1 VLILVSLSQT
11 DWMSLFQGL
20 FTTIKVPTG
29 AHRADGN
36 FFCKM
41 TCSFASGVLSH
52 PRQPLFR
59 ILERKVAG
67 YLVGRGAGSSRNCA
81 CSPSRGSVS
90 DLSEAFDCSGNWG
103 PSLFAGSHNNNRSF
117 NISEPRINER
127 IRVPEVRLV
136 GPAGEQVGIVRIED
150 ALRLAAESDL
160 DLVEVAPQAKPPVCK
175 LMDFGKY
182 KYEAAVKARE
192 ARKNQTNTVLKEIRF
207 RLKIDTHDYETKR
220 GHALRFLGAGDKV
233 KAMIQFRGRE
243 QQRPE
248 MGIRLLQRFA
258 DDVAEVGVVES
269 SPRIDGR
276 NMVMVVGP
284 LKNKAEAKAEA
295 RRATQRAEAKAENEA
310 KASGRVDTSGDDQA
324 PLTQSLADLLPEGFA
339 ITTEPEAEAPV
350 QEPAPAVE
358 PAVAEAPK
366 QEAPK
371 AAEAPKQEAPKAAAP
386 KAAAPKAAAPK
397 AAEPKVAAPK
407 AAEPKAAPAPKAA
420 AEKPAA
426 AAPAAAPK
434 PAAVPAPPKPV
445 ARPAAPKP
453 AARPAPKAVPKPAG
467 KKTT

>member
-1 VLILVSLSQT
+1 MKCVQSPR
-11 DWMSLFQGL
+11 G
-20 FTTIKVPTG
+20 G
-29 AHRADGN
+29 AHPI
-36 FFCKM
+36 F
-41 TCSFASGVLSH
+41 
-52 PRQPLFR
+52 
-59 ILERKVAG
+59 
-67 YLVGRGAGSSRNCA
+67 
-81 CSPSRGSVS
+81 
-90 DLSEAFDCSGNWG
+90 EAFDCSGNWG
-103 PSLFAGSHNNNRSF
+103 PSLFCRWNTHYKHRSF

-248 MGIRLLQRFA
+248 MGLRLLQRFA
-258 DDVAEVGVVES
+258 EDVAEVGVVES

-276 NMVMVVGP
+276 NMVMVIGP

-295 RRATQRAEAKAENEA
+295 RRATQRAEAKAQNEA
-310 KASGRVDTSGDDQA
+310 KAAGRVDTSGDDQA
-324 PLTQSLADLLPEGFA
+324 PLTQSLADLLPEGFQVS
-339 ITTEPEAEAPV
+339 TEAPV
-350 QEPAPAVE
+350 QDAPAAAEAAVPEAAVE
-358 PAVAEAPK
+358 APAAPVEAAPAAEAP
-366 QEAPK
+366 
-371 AAEAPKQEAPKAAAP
+371 AAEAPKAVKEAEPKREAPRAAAP
-386 KAAAPKAAAPK
+386 KAAPVAPKAAPVAPK
-397 AAEPKVAAPK
+397 A
-407 AAEPKAAPAPKAA
+407 AAPAPKAA
-420 AEKPAA
+420 APAPKA
-426 AAPAAAPK
+426 AAPVAPKAAEAETPAPAAPK
-434 PAAVPAPPKPV
+434 PAAAPAPPKPV

-453 AARPAPKAVPKPAG
+453 VARPAAPRPTPKPAG
-467 KKTT
+467 KKTN

>member
-1 VLILVSLSQT
+1 
-11 DWMSLFQGL
+11 
-20 FTTIKVPTG
+20 
-29 AHRADGN
+29 
-36 FFCKM
+36 
-41 TCSFASGVLSH
+41 
-52 PRQPLFR
+52 
-59 ILERKVAG
+59 
-67 YLVGRGAGSSRNCA
+67 
-81 CSPSRGSVS
+81 
-90 DLSEAFDCSGNWG
+90 
-103 PSLFAGSHNNNRSF
+103 
-117 NISEPRINER
+117 
-127 IRVPEVRLV
+127 VRLV

-248 MGIRLLQRFA
+248 MGLRLLQRFA
-258 DDVAEVGVVES
+258 EDVAEVGVVES

-276 NMVMVVGP
+276 NMVMVIGP

-295 RRATQRAEAKAENEA
+295 RRATQRAEAKAQNEA
-310 KASGRVDTSGDDQA
+310 KAAARVDVSGKDQA
-324 PLTQSLADLLPEGFA
+324 PMTQSLGDLLPEGFKVSA
-339 ITTEPEAEAPV
+339 DTAAEAPAASAEEAPVEAPAQEASAAEAPAQEAPAQEAPVAEAPV
-350 QEPAPAVE
+350 
-358 PAVAEAPK
+358 
-366 QEAPK
+366 
-371 AAEAPKQEAPKAAAP
+371 
-386 KAAAPKAAAPK
+386 
-397 AAEPKVAAPK
+397 
-407 AAEPKAAPAPKAA
+407 AAPAPKAA
-420 AEKPAA
+420 EPAA
-426 AAPAAAPK
+426 AKVPAPQAPKAETPAPAAPK

-453 AARPAPKAVPKPAG
+453 VARPAAPRPTPKPAG
-467 KKTT
+467 KKTN

>member
-1 VLILVSLSQT
+1 
-11 DWMSLFQGL
+11 
-20 FTTIKVPTG
+20 
-29 AHRADGN
+29 
-36 FFCKM
+36 
-41 TCSFASGVLSH
+41 
-52 PRQPLFR
+52 
-59 ILERKVAG
+59 
-67 YLVGRGAGSSRNCA
+67 
-81 CSPSRGSVS
+81 
-90 DLSEAFDCSGNWG
+90 
-103 PSLFAGSHNNNRSF
+103 
-117 NISEPRINER
+117 
-127 IRVPEVRLV
+127 VRLV
-136 GPAGEQVGIVRIED
+136 GPAGEQVGVVRIED

-310 KASGRVDTSGDDQA
+310 KASGRIDVTGDDQA

-339 ITTEPEAEAPV
+339 INTQPDTEALETEATVEAAPETAAPAEAEAAETPV
-350 QEPAPAVE
+350 AAPAAE
-358 PAVAEAPK
+358 APAKEAPAKEAPAKEAAAKEAPVKEAAAQEAPK
-366 QEAPK
+366 Q
-371 AAEAPKQEAPKAAAP
+371 AAP
-386 KAAAPKAAAPK
+386 KAAAPKREAPK
-397 AAEPKVAAPK
+397 ATPAPAKVPEAKPAEAAK
-407 AAEPKAAPAPKAA
+407 AAAPAP
-420 AEKPAA
+420 
-426 AAPAAAPK
+426 AAPRP
-434 PAAVPAPPKPV
+434 PVPMPKPV

-453 AARPAPKAVPKPAG
+453 AARPAPKAAPKPAG

>member
-1 VLILVSLSQT
+1 
-11 DWMSLFQGL
+11 M
-20 FTTIKVPTG
+20 
-29 AHRADGN
+29 
-36 FFCKM
+36 
-41 TCSFASGVLSH
+41 
-52 PRQPLFR
+52 
-59 ILERKVAG
+59 
-67 YLVGRGAGSSRNCA
+67 
-81 CSPSRGSVS
+81 
-90 DLSEAFDCSGNWG
+90 
-103 PSLFAGSHNNNRSF
+103 
-117 NISEPRINER
+117 
-127 IRVPEVRLV
+127 RLV

-295 RRATQRAEAKAENEA
+295 RRATQRAEAKAQNEA
-310 KASGRVDTSGDDQA
+310 KATGRVDVSGDDQA
-324 PLTQSLADLLPEGFA
+324 PFTQSLADLLPEGFA
-339 ITTEPEAEAPV
+339 ITTEPEAEAPEV
-350 QEPAPAVE
+350 EASAAAVAPEAPVEAAPAEEAPVKE
-358 PAVAEAPK
+358 AAPQEAPK
-366 QEAPK
+366 QAAPKTEAPK
-371 AAEAPKQEAPKAAAP
+371 TEAPKAAAP
-386 KAAAPKAAAPK
+386 RREA
-397 AAEPKVAAPK
+397 
-407 AAEPKAAPAPKAA
+407 PKAAPAPAKAPEAPKAPVA
-420 AEKPAA
+420 AKAPEAA
-426 AAPAAAPK
+426 K
-434 PAAVPAPPKPV
+434 PAAVPAPAAPRPPVPMPKPV

-453 AARPAPKAVPKPAG
+453 PVRPAPKAAPKPAG

>member
-1 VLILVSLSQT
+1 
-11 DWMSLFQGL
+11 M
-20 FTTIKVPTG
+20 
-29 AHRADGN
+29 
-36 FFCKM
+36 
-41 TCSFASGVLSH
+41 
-52 PRQPLFR
+52 
-59 ILERKVAG
+59 
-67 YLVGRGAGSSRNCA
+67 
-81 CSPSRGSVS
+81 
-90 DLSEAFDCSGNWG
+90 
-103 PSLFAGSHNNNRSF
+103 
-117 NISEPRINER
+117 
-127 IRVPEVRLV
+127 RLV

-248 MGIRLLQRFA
+248 MGLRLLQRFA
-258 DDVAEVGVVES
+258 EDVAEVGVVES

-276 NMVMVVGP
+276 NMVMVIGP

-295 RRATQRAEAKAENEA
+295 RRASQRAEAKAQNEA
-310 KASGRVDTSGDDQA
+310 KAAARVDVSGKDQA
-324 PLTQSLADLLPEGFA
+324 PMTQSLGDLLPEGFKVS
-339 ITTEPEAEAPV
+339 AET
-350 QEPAPAVE
+350 
-358 PAVAEAPK
+358 
-366 QEAPK
+366 
-371 AAEAPKQEAPKAAAP
+371 AAEAPAGPAQEAPAAEAPAAEAAALEAAAP
-386 KAAAPKAAAPK
+386 
-397 AAEPKVAAPK
+397 AE
-407 AAEPKAAPAPKAA
+407 APAPKAA
-420 AEKPAA
+420 APAA
-426 AAPAAAPK
+426 AAPAEAPAPKAAAPAEPAAAKVPAPKAPQAETPAPAAPK

-453 AARPAPKAVPKPAG
+453 VARPAAPRPTPKPAG
-467 KKTT
+467 KKTN

>member
-1 VLILVSLSQT
+1 
-11 DWMSLFQGL
+11 M
-20 FTTIKVPTG
+20 
-29 AHRADGN
+29 
-36 FFCKM
+36 
-41 TCSFASGVLSH
+41 
-52 PRQPLFR
+52 
-59 ILERKVAG
+59 
-67 YLVGRGAGSSRNCA
+67 
-81 CSPSRGSVS
+81 
-90 DLSEAFDCSGNWG
+90 
-103 PSLFAGSHNNNRSF
+103 
-117 NISEPRINER
+117 
-127 IRVPEVRLV
+127 RLV

-248 MGIRLLQRFA
+248 MGLRLLQRFA
-258 DDVAEVGVVES
+258 EDVSDVGVVES

-276 NMVMVVGP
+276 NMVMVIGP

-295 RRATQRAEAKAENEA
+295 RRTAQRAEAKAQNEA
-310 KASGRVDTSGDDQA
+310 KASGHIDTSGAEQA
-324 PLTQSLADLLPEGFA
+324 PMTQSLADLLPEGYQVN
-339 ITTEPEAEAPV
+339 TEAPAPEAAVETPAAKAPEVPEAP
-350 QEPAPAVE
+350 Q
-358 PAVAEAPK
+358 

-371 AAEAPKQEAPKAAAP
+371 AAEPKREAPKAAAP

-397 AAEPKVAAPK
+397 AAAPK
-407 AAEPKAAPAPKAA
+407 APAPAPAPAAPAEPKATE
-420 AEKPAA
+420 AEA
-426 AAPAAAPK
+426 AAPAAPK

-453 AARPAPKAVPKPAG
+453 AARPAAPRATPKPAG

>member
-1 VLILVSLSQT
+1 MEYHIN
-11 DWMSLFQGL
+11 
-20 FTTIKVPTG
+20 
-29 AHRADGN
+29 H
-36 FFCKM
+36 
-41 TCSFASGVLSH
+41 
-52 PRQPLFR
+52 
-59 ILERKVAG
+59 
-67 YLVGRGAGSSRNCA
+67 
-81 CSPSRGSVS
+81 
-90 DLSEAFDCSGNWG
+90 
-103 PSLFAGSHNNNRSF
+103 RSF

-136 GPAGEQVGIVRIED
+136 GPAGEQVGIVRIDD

-295 RRATQRAEAKAENEA
+295 RRASQRAEAKAQNEA
-310 KASGRVDTSGDDQA
+310 KATGGRIDVSGDDQA

-339 ITTEPEAEAPV
+339 ITTEPETKAPAESEAPEAEAPIKETPAEEAPV
-350 QEPAPAVE
+350 EEAPVKEAAAKEAPAKAAPVKEAAVE
-358 PAVAEAPK
+358 EAPK
-366 QEAPK
+366 Q
-371 AAEAPKQEAPKAAAP
+371 AA
-386 KAAAPKAAAPK
+386 
-397 AAEPKVAAPK
+397 PKVAAPK
-407 AAEPKAAPAPKAA
+407 REAPRAAPAPVK
-420 AEKPAA
+420 
-426 AAPAAAPK
+426 APAAAK
-434 PAAVPAPPKPV
+434 PAEAATPAPAAPRPPVPMPKPV

-453 AARPAPKAVPKPAG
+453 AARPAPKAAPKPAG

>member
-1 VLILVSLSQT
+1 LPVEYHIN
-11 DWMSLFQGL
+11 
-20 FTTIKVPTG
+20 
-29 AHRADGN
+29 H
-36 FFCKM
+36 
-41 TCSFASGVLSH
+41 
-52 PRQPLFR
+52 
-59 ILERKVAG
+59 
-67 YLVGRGAGSSRNCA
+67 
-81 CSPSRGSVS
+81 
-90 DLSEAFDCSGNWG
+90 
-103 PSLFAGSHNNNRSF
+103 RSF

-136 GPAGEQVGIVRIED
+136 GPAGEQVGIVRIDD

-295 RRATQRAEAKAENEA
+295 RRASQRAEAKAQNEA
-310 KASGRVDTSGDDQA
+310 KATGGGRIDVSGDDQA

-339 ITTEPEAEAPV
+339 ITTEPETEAPAQPEAPEAPVEAAPEAEAPV
-350 QEPAPAVE
+350 KEAPAKEAPVKE
-358 PAVAEAPK
+358 AAATETAAKAAPVKEAAAQEAPK
-366 QEAPK
+366 Q
-371 AAEAPKQEAPKAAAP
+371 AAP
-386 KAAAPKAAAPK
+386 KAAAPKREA
-397 AAEPKVAAPK
+397 
-407 AAEPKAAPAPKAA
+407 PKAAPAPVKAPA
-420 AEKPAA
+420 AVKPAEA
-426 AAPAAAPK
+426 AAPAPAAP
-434 PAAVPAPPKPV
+434 AAPRPPVPMPKPI

-453 AARPAPKAVPKPAG
+453 AARPAPKAAPKPAG

>member
-1 VLILVSLSQT
+1 
-11 DWMSLFQGL
+11 
-20 FTTIKVPTG
+20 
-29 AHRADGN
+29 
-36 FFCKM
+36 
-41 TCSFASGVLSH
+41 
-52 PRQPLFR
+52 
-59 ILERKVAG
+59 
-67 YLVGRGAGSSRNCA
+67 
-81 CSPSRGSVS
+81 
-90 DLSEAFDCSGNWG
+90 
-103 PSLFAGSHNNNRSF
+103 
-117 NISEPRINER
+117 
-127 IRVPEVRLV
+127 VRLV

-295 RRATQRAEAKAENEA
+295 RRATQRAEAKAQNEA
-310 KASGRVDTSGDDQA
+310 KASGRVDVSGDDQA
-324 PLTQSLADLLPEGFA
+324 PLTQSLADLLPEGF
-339 ITTEPEAEAPV
+339 TVSTEPEAAPEAPA
-350 QEPAPAVE
+350 QEAAPAVE
-358 PAVAEAPK
+358 PVAEEAPAKAAEAPKAEAPKAAAPKQEAPRAAAPK

-371 AAEAPKQEAPKAAAP
+371 AAAPKQEAPKQEAPKAAAP
-386 KAAAPKAAAPK
+386 APQP
-397 AAEPKVAAPK
+397 
-407 AAEPKAAPAPKAA
+407 A
-420 AEKPAA
+420 AEKPEAA
-426 AAPAAAPK
+426 KPAAAAPK

>member
-1 VLILVSLSQT
+1 
-11 DWMSLFQGL
+11 M
-20 FTTIKVPTG
+20 
-29 AHRADGN
+29 
-36 FFCKM
+36 
-41 TCSFASGVLSH
+41 
-52 PRQPLFR
+52 
-59 ILERKVAG
+59 
-67 YLVGRGAGSSRNCA
+67 
-81 CSPSRGSVS
+81 
-90 DLSEAFDCSGNWG
+90 
-103 PSLFAGSHNNNRSF
+103 
-117 NISEPRINER
+117 
-127 IRVPEVRLV
+127 RLV

-258 DDVAEVGVVES
+258 EDVAEVGVVES

-276 NMVMVVGP
+276 NMVMVIGP

-295 RRATQRAEAKAENEA
+295 RRAAQRAEAKAQNEA
-310 KASGRVDTSGDDQA
+310 KAAARIDTSGNDA
-324 PLTQSLADLLPEGFA
+324 PLTQTLGDLLPAGLLNQSEEQA
-339 ITTEPEAEAPV
+339 TEAPVEETAVEQAPVAEAPV
-350 QEPAPAVE
+350 AEVPAEEAPAAAEAAQPVE
-358 PAVAEAPK
+358 EAPK
-366 QEAPK
+366 QAEEPAQAEEAPK
-371 AAEAPKQEAPKAAAP
+371 P
-386 KAAAPKAAAPK
+386 
-397 AAEPKVAAPK
+397 V
-407 AAEPKAAPAPKAA
+407 
-420 AEKPAA
+420 
-426 AAPAAAPK
+426 AAPK
-434 PAAVPAPPKPV
+434 PAAAAVPKPMAKPAAPKPV

-453 AARPAPKAVPKPAG
+453 AKPAAR
-467 KKTT
+467 KTN

>member
-1 VLILVSLSQT
+1 LP
-11 DWMSLFQGL
+11 GL
-20 FTTIKVPTG
+20 
-29 AHRADGN
+29 
-36 FFCKM
+36 
-41 TCSFASGVLSH
+41 
-52 PRQPLFR
+52 
-59 ILERKVAG
+59 
-67 YLVGRGAGSSRNCA
+67 
-81 CSPSRGSVS
+81 
-90 DLSEAFDCSGNWG
+90 
-103 PSLFAGSHNNNRSF
+103 NNKHRSF

-310 KASGRVDTSGDDQA
+310 KAAGRVDTSGKDQS
-324 PLTQSLADLLPEGFA
+324 PMTQSLADLLPEGF
-339 ITTEPEAEAPV
+339 TVSTEPDTAPAETAAVEAPV
-350 QEPAPAVE
+350 APAPE
-358 PAVAEAPK
+358 QEAPK

-371 AAEAPKQEAPKAAAP
+371 AAPAPEQEAPKAAPAPEQEAPKAAAP
-386 KAAAPKAAAPK
+386 KAAPKQEAPKQEAPKREAPKREAPKAAAAVP
-397 AAEPKVAAPK
+397 
-407 AAEPKAAPAPKAA
+407 
-420 AEKPAA
+420 KPATA
-426 AAPAAAPK
+426 AKPAAAAPK

-453 AARPAPKAVPKPAG
+453 AARPAPKAAPKPAG
-467 KKTT
+467 KKTN

>member
-1 VLILVSLSQT
+1 VEYHIN
-11 DWMSLFQGL
+11 
-20 FTTIKVPTG
+20 
-29 AHRADGN
+29 H
-36 FFCKM
+36 
-41 TCSFASGVLSH
+41 
-52 PRQPLFR
+52 
-59 ILERKVAG
+59 
-67 YLVGRGAGSSRNCA
+67 
-81 CSPSRGSVS
+81 
-90 DLSEAFDCSGNWG
+90 
-103 PSLFAGSHNNNRSF
+103 RSF

-136 GPAGEQVGIVRIED
+136 GPAGEQVGIVRIDD

-295 RRATQRAEAKAENEA
+295 RRASQRAEAKAQNEA
-310 KASGRVDTSGDDQA
+310 KATGGGRIDVSGDDQA

-339 ITTEPEAEAPV
+339 ITTEPETEAPAEVEAPVEAAPEAEAPV
-350 QEPAPAVE
+350 KEAPVKETPAKETAPKAAPVKEAAVQ
-358 PAVAEAPK
+358 EAPK
-366 QEAPK
+366 Q
-371 AAEAPKQEAPKAAAP
+371 AAP
-386 KAAAPKAAAPK
+386 KAAAPKREA
-397 AAEPKVAAPK
+397 
-407 AAEPKAAPAPKAA
+407 PKAAPAPVKAPAA
-420 AEKPAA
+420 AVKPAEA
-426 AAPAAAPK
+426 AAPAPAAP
-434 PAAVPAPPKPV
+434 AAPRPPVPMPKPI

-453 AARPAPKAVPKPAG
+453 AARPAPKAAPKPAA

>member
-1 VLILVSLSQT
+1 
-11 DWMSLFQGL
+11 M
-20 FTTIKVPTG
+20 
-29 AHRADGN
+29 
-36 FFCKM
+36 
-41 TCSFASGVLSH
+41 
-52 PRQPLFR
+52 
-59 ILERKVAG
+59 
-67 YLVGRGAGSSRNCA
+67 
-81 CSPSRGSVS
+81 
-90 DLSEAFDCSGNWG
+90 
-103 PSLFAGSHNNNRSF
+103 
-117 NISEPRINER
+117 
-127 IRVPEVRLV
+127 RLV

-248 MGIRLLQRFA
+248 MGLRLLQRFA
-258 DDVAEVGVVES
+258 EDVAEVGVVES

-276 NMVMVVGP
+276 NMVMVIGP

-295 RRATQRAEAKAENEA
+295 RRATQRAEAKAQNEA
-310 KASGRVDTSGDDQA
+310 KAAGRIDVSGDDQV
-324 PLTQSLADLLPEGFA
+324 PLTQSLADLLPEGFQVN
-339 ITTEPEAEAPV
+339 TEAAPEAPAAAAPEAAVEAPAAEAPAEAPK
-350 QEPAPAVE
+350 QEAPKQ
-358 PAVAEAPK
+358 EAPK

-371 AAEAPKQEAPKAAAP
+371 AAEPKREAPKAAAP
-386 KAAAPKAAAPK
+386 KAAPAK
-397 AAEPKVAAPK
+397 
-407 AAEPKAAPAPKAA
+407 APAPKAA
-420 AEKPAA
+420 APAA
-426 AAPAAAPK
+426 PQAAEAEAPAAAAPK

-453 AARPAPKAVPKPAG
+453 GARPAVPRAPKPAG

>member
-1 VLILVSLSQT
+1 
-11 DWMSLFQGL
+11 M
-20 FTTIKVPTG
+20 
-29 AHRADGN
+29 
-36 FFCKM
+36 
-41 TCSFASGVLSH
+41 
-52 PRQPLFR
+52 
-59 ILERKVAG
+59 
-67 YLVGRGAGSSRNCA
+67 
-81 CSPSRGSVS
+81 
-90 DLSEAFDCSGNWG
+90 
-103 PSLFAGSHNNNRSF
+103 
-117 NISEPRINER
+117 
-127 IRVPEVRLV
+127 RLV

-258 DDVAEVGVVES
+258 EDVAEVGVVES

-295 RRATQRAEAKAENEA
+295 RRATQRAEAKAQNEA
-310 KASGRVDTSGDDQA
+310 KASGRVDTSGEDQA
-324 PLTQSLADLLPEGFA
+324 PMTQSLADLLPEGF
-339 ITTEPEAEAPV
+339 TVSTEPEATAADSAPVEAPADTV
-350 QEPAPAVE
+350 PE
-358 PAVAEAPK
+358 

-371 AAEAPKQEAPKAAAP
+371 APAPKQEAPKAAAP
-386 KAAAPKAAAPK
+386 KQEAPKAAAPK
-397 AAEPKVAAPK
+397 QE
-407 AAEPKAAPAPKAA
+407 APKAA
-420 AEKPAA
+420 APAAKPAA
-426 AAPAAAPK
+426 AAKPEAAAPAAPK
-434 PAAVPAPPKPV
+434 PAGVPAPPKPV

-453 AARPAPKAVPKPAG
+453 AARPAPKAVPKPAA
-467 KKTT
+467 KKTN

>member
-1 VLILVSLSQT
+1 
-11 DWMSLFQGL
+11 MHR
-20 FTTIKVPTG
+20 PT
-29 AHRADGN
+29 
-36 FFCKM
+36 FF
-41 TCSFASGVLSH
+41 
-52 PRQPLFR
+52 
-59 ILERKVAG
+59 
-67 YLVGRGAGSSRNCA
+67 
-81 CSPSRGSVS
+81 
-90 DLSEAFDCSGNWG
+90 EAFDCSGNWG
-103 PSLFAGSHNNNRSF
+103 PSLFAGNHNNHRSF

-295 RRATQRAEAKAENEA
+295 RRATQRAEAKAQNEA
-310 KASGRVDTSGDDQA
+310 KAAGRVDTSGDDQA
-324 PLTQSLADLLPEGFA
+324 PMTQSLADLLPEGF
-339 ITTEPEAEAPV
+339 TVSTEPEAPATEAPEADTATAEV
-350 QEPAPAVE
+350 PEAPKQEAPKQ
-358 PAVAEAPK
+358 EAPK

-371 AAEAPKQEAPKAAAP
+371 AEAPKAAAPKAEAPKAAAP
-386 KAAAPKAAAPK
+386 KAAAPKAAAP
-397 AAEPKVAAPK
+397 APRPTVAA
-407 AAEPKAAPAPKAA
+407 
-420 AEKPAA
+420 KPEA
-426 AAPAAAPK
+426 AAPAAPK

-467 KKTT
+467 KKTN

>member
-1 VLILVSLSQT
+1 
-11 DWMSLFQGL
+11 
-20 FTTIKVPTG
+20 
-29 AHRADGN
+29 
-36 FFCKM
+36 
-41 TCSFASGVLSH
+41 
-52 PRQPLFR
+52 
-59 ILERKVAG
+59 
-67 YLVGRGAGSSRNCA
+67 
-81 CSPSRGSVS
+81 
-90 DLSEAFDCSGNWG
+90 
-103 PSLFAGSHNNNRSF
+103 
-117 NISEPRINER
+117 
-127 IRVPEVRLV
+127 
-136 GPAGEQVGIVRIED
+136 
-150 ALRLAAESDL
+150 
-160 DLVEVAPQAKPPVCK
+160 
-175 LMDFGKY
+175 MDFGKY

-295 RRATQRAEAKAENEA
+295 RRATQRAEAKAQNEA
-310 KASGRVDTSGDDQA
+310 KAAGRVDTSGKDQA
-324 PLTQSLADLLPEGFA
+324 PMTQSLGDLLPEGFTIA
-339 ITTEPEAEAPV
+339 ADTEAPAEAV
-350 QEPAPAVE
+350 AQAPAPAVE
-358 PAVAEAPK
+358 PAETEAPAKAAEAPAEEAPKAPAPK

-371 AAEAPKQEAPKAAAP
+371 APAPKQEAPKAPAPKQEAP
-386 KAAAPKAAAPK
+386 KAPAPQ
-397 AAEPKVAAPK
+397 
-407 AAEPKAAPAPKAA
+407 AAPAPKPA
-420 AEKPAA
+420 AEKPE
-426 AAPAAAPK
+426 AAPAAAAPK

-453 AARPAPKAVPKPAG
+453 GARPAPKAVPKPAG